1 MTWDTQRFE
10 QWNSMNRGMVGKLPV
25 KKMSHWRN
33 IDTQYW
39 TDNCNLELQPTWGY
53 GYGWRDRKQLQ
64 KCNVEVGM
72 VRLQHALVAAGKCKG
87 GKMNLAGELTREYWK
102 KRQEIDYYRCPYHED
117 LLENWGKH
125 SFVLLVCMFAIVFV
139 YLTDSPTTTITEA
152 FVEDLKNYEDGIERF
167 SISNVMLPSSP
178 FFSTNI
184 MPVITANISTITS
197 LELESCHLQSTDV
210 ELVSKFIKKNKLLG
224 VLNLS
229 QNELFGIDDCVAA
242 NQLSKAMKK
251 HPELSFVNLSKTG
264 LGANN
269 EALKLIL
276 EGSKGINSLIIDDNA
291 LDKDGLTMVTDFL
304 QKKNAIT
311 EFSMASSLYEDE
323 ENISS
328 CIPKAK
334 ALKQCLQ
341 NNTTLEQLCL
351 GSNLLGCNNRI
362 FSTVMSGIKG
372 SVSLVHLDL
381 SDNGIRNLPSVKLVA
396 KYLARNPALIE
407 LDMSNNWMVTK
418 SANVLIESLKK
429 NTTLQ
434 HLSLK
439 NNSMNVKIVPAIVD
453 MLQNNST
460 LRSLNVQHNK
470 VHNKK
475 WELFNALCD
484 PTSLDSIMNKSNH
497 TCSIILNGRNQGNN
511 EEELNSINQLKNEGE
526 KIRYKVV
533 LAASRK
539 KDLYDPRSFEDVSL
553 EIMPKVLEL
562 VQLEIG
568 YNGYGKEITRKNLKE
583 KDSRINRLNN
593 VYETIHQWPA
603 FPSLFARG
611 PGKGSLTKTG
621 KLKRKREKRAPK
633 VTDEDED
640 WAPSGARQ
648 RKKRSVQSSSS
659 NNSSSSIVVGSGRS
673 RRSSAG
679 TSISYADVENSED
692 ES

>member
-1 MTWDTQRFE
+1 
-10 QWNSMNRGMVGKLPV
+10 
-25 KKMSHWRN
+25 
-33 IDTQYW
+33 
-39 TDNCNLELQPTWGY
+39 
-53 GYGWRDRKQLQ
+53 
-64 KCNVEVGM
+64 
-72 VRLQHALVAAGKCKG
+72 
-87 GKMNLAGELTREYWK
+87 
-102 KRQEIDYYRCPYHED
+102 
-117 LLENWGKH
+117 
-125 SFVLLVCMFAIVFV
+125 
-139 YLTDSPTTTITEA
+139 
-152 FVEDLKNYEDGIERF
+152 
-167 SISNVMLPSSP
+167 
-178 FFSTNI
+178 
-184 MPVITANISTITS
+184 MPIITANIATIVS

-210 ELVSKFIKKNKLLG
+210 ELISKFIKKNKLLG

-229 QNELFGIDDCVAA
+229 QNELFGTDDCVAA
-242 NQLSKAMKK
+242 KQLSKAMKK
-251 HPELSFVNLSKTG
+251 HPELSFVNLSNTG
-264 LGANN
+264 LGVNN
-269 EALKLIL
+269 EALELIL
-276 EGSKGINSLIIDDNA
+276 EGGKGINTLVIDNNA
-291 LDKDGLTMVTDFL
+291 LDKDGLTLVTDFV
-304 QKKNAIT
+304 QKKNSLT
-311 EFSMASSLYEDE
+311 EFSMASSLYVDGEKF
-323 ENISS
+323 SS

-334 ALKQCLQ
+334 ALKQCLEK
-341 NNTTLEQLCL
+341 NTTLEQLCL

-362 FSTVMSGIKG
+362 FSKVMSGIKG

-381 SDNGIRNLPSVKLVA
+381 SGNSIRLMPSVKLIA
-396 KYLARNPALIE
+396 KYLSRNPALIE

-429 NTTLQ
+429 NTTLE

-453 MLQNNST
+453 MLQSNST

-475 WELFNALCD
+475 RELFNALCD

-511 EEELNSINQLKNEGE
+511 EEELNSINQLENEEE

-533 LAASRK
+533 LSASRK

-621 KLKRKREKRAPK
+621 KLKRKREKRVSK
-633 VTDEDED
+633 VADEDED

-648 RKKRSVQSSSS
+648 RKKRSVVQSSG
-659 NNSSSSIVVGSGRS
+659 SSSSIVVGSGRS
-673 RRSSAG
+673 RRSSAA